1 MIEERILKK
10 LEDAEHATWDAY
22 ILIRDSKNKY
32 KEYSERVERA
42 WVELTVVVEKMRK
55 EYRKLLGL
63 KEE

>member
-10 LEDAEHATWDAY
+10 LEDAEHATWKAY
-22 ILIRDSKNKY
+22 ILTRDSKNKY
-32 KEYSERVERA
+32 KEHSERVERA